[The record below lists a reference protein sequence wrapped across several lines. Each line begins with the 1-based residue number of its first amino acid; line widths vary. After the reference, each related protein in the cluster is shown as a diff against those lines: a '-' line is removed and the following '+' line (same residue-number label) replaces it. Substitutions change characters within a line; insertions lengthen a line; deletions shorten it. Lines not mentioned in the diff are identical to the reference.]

1 MAGSF
6 DKLNPIAYA
15 SNVRLILVNRRGYAG
30 SSTYTNEELNDL
42 KADRQV
48 CLEGIAAEIARF
60 LAWLIEQEGI
70 PRVSEDGKNGGLSVM
85 GWSMGAAAALA
96 VLGQPNAISKEVY
109 DRLEPSFR
117 QVILYGNVAMD
128 IWVSFTYVPYRPC

>member
-6 DKLNPIAYA
+6 DKLNPNAYA

-85 GWSMGAAAALA
+85 GWSMGAADALA
-96 VLGQPNAISKEVY
+96 VLGQPNVISKEVY